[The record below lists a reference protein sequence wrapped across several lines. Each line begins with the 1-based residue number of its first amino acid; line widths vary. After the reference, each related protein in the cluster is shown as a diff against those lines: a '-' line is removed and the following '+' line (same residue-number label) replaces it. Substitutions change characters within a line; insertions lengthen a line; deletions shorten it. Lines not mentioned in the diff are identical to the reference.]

1 MYYRFMRKL
10 AKNWLDCSIYHSE
23 LVYILIQSPL
33 IRQCIIMRSPPAD
46 RLEATVPAQSGP
58 SGKSSHDP
66 YKDSDQL
73 FT

>member
-1 MYYRFMRKL
+1 
-10 AKNWLDCSIYHSE
+10 
-23 LVYILIQSPL
+23 
-33 IRQCIIMRSPPAD
+33 MRSPPAD